1 MTLLK
6 RIMQKQIFFSTLMAV
21 VACLSSSAQDA
32 YTDTIYRKFDLDEV
46 VVTGTR
52 TPKFLKDTPIQTRVI
67 NAKEIAR
74 LDATNVQD
82 LLQQELPGVE
92 FTYAMNQQTH
102 LNFSGFGGQGVLFLV
117 DGERL
122 AGETMDDVDFT
133 RLSMDNVERI
143 EIVKG
148 AASALYGSNATGGV
162 INIITKKSQ
171 KPVTLNVNARY
182 AKHNEQRY
190 GGTFGL
196 NGKHWNNMF
205 TVNFNRMDNY
215 DVHSASNP
223 VTRIISTVYGDK
235 TINFKDQLVW
245 SSNKNFH
252 LSGRAG
258 YFFRE
263 TVRSADQP
271 ERYRDFSGGLGM
283 QWNIS
288 EHDDFQASYAFDQYD
303 KSDYQRITKLD
314 IRDYSNVQNSLRLLY
329 NHRFDRGDVLTIGSD
344 FMHDYLYN
352 TNLENETRN
361 QNSWDLFGQYD
372 WRISE
377 QWEAVGAVRYDY
389 FSDGKESHVTPKLNV
404 CYKPIYNLSIRAGY
418 GMGFR
423 APTLKEKYYNFDM
436 AGIWIVEG
444 NANLKSEVSHNFNLS
459 AEFTKGHYN
468 LTGSV
473 YYNKVK
479 NKLATS
485 APYFKTPNDKLPYL
499 PYANLDDY
507 SVCGGEIGA
516 QAKWNN
522 GLGARLTYAYT
533 KEQLAK
539 DKDGHTINNQY
550 IPAREHALNA
560 RVDFDKQFSK
570 KYGLNIALQGR
581 VLSGVEN
588 VEYKDYYDVSKG
600 TITVEYPAY
609 TIWKLSV
616 VQRVGNAVKVTAALD
631 NVFGYK
637 PKYYYL
643 NSPITDGVNFQI
655 GMSIDIDKLF

>member
-1 MTLLK
+1 MTLQK
-6 RIMQKQIFFSTLMAV
+6 RIMKKQIFFSILMAV

-171 KPVTLNVNARY
+171 KPVILNVNARY

-245 SSNKNFH
+245 SPNKNFH

-288 EHDDFQASYAFDQYD
+288 EHDDFQASYAFDQYENRTINASPSSTFATTAMCKTLYD
-303 KSDYQRITKLD
+303 CSTTTGSIGEMCSPSVPTLCTTISTTLTWRTKRVTKTLGTCLD
-314 IRDYSNVQNSLRLLY
+314 NTTGVFPTNGRLWEPCVMTISQMARSRTLRQNSM
-329 NHRFDRGDVLTIGSD
+329 SA
-344 FMHDYLYN
+344 
-352 TNLENETRN
+352 TNLSTIS
-361 QNSWDLFGQYD
+361 QFVLDMVWD
-372 WRISE
+372 SE
-377 QWEAVGAVRYDY
+377 
-389 FSDGKESHVTPKLNV
+389 H
-404 CYKPIYNLSIRAGY
+404 
-418 GMGFR
+418 
-423 APTLKEKYYNFDM
+423 
-436 AGIWIVEG
+436 
-444 NANLKSEVSHNFNLS
+444 
-459 AEFTKGHYN
+459 
-468 LTGSV
+468 
-473 YYNKVK
+473 
-479 NKLATS
+479 
-485 APYFKTPNDKLPYL
+485 
-499 PYANLDDY
+499 
-507 SVCGGEIGA
+507 
-516 QAKWNN
+516 
-522 GLGARLTYAYT
+522 
-533 KEQLAK
+533 QL
-539 DKDGHTINNQY
+539 
-550 IPAREHALNA
+550 
-560 RVDFDKQFSK
+560 
-570 KYGLNIALQGR
+570 
-581 VLSGVEN
+581 
-588 VEYKDYYDVSKG
+588 
-600 TITVEYPAY
+600 
-609 TIWKLSV
+609 
-616 VQRVGNAVKVTAALD
+616 
-631 NVFGYK
+631 
-637 PKYYYL
+637 
-643 NSPITDGVNFQI
+643 
-655 GMSIDIDKLF
+655 

>member
-1 MTLLK
+1 MLLASVSCQT
-6 RIMQKQIFFSTLMAV
+6 IA
-21 VACLSSSAQDA
+21 AQDV
-32 YTDTIYRKFDLDEV
+32 DLDSICRQFDMSEL

-67 NAKEIAR
+67 NSKEIAR

-92 FTYAMNQQTH
+92 FSYAMNQQTH

-162 INIITKKSQ
+162 INIITKRNRQ
-171 KPVTLNVNARY
+171 PWTLNVNGRY

-196 NGKHWNNMF
+196 SNKHWDNML
-205 TVNFNRMDNY
+205 TANYNSRDNY
-215 DVHSASNP
+215 NVHSASEP

-235 TINFKDQLVW
+235 TLNLKDQLAW
-245 SSNKNFH
+245 SPSKNFQ
-252 LSGRAG
+252 LTGRVG

-263 TVRSADQP
+263 TVKSVDQP
-271 ERYRDFSGGLGM
+271 ERYRDFTGGLRM
-283 QWNIS
+283 NWDITARDNL
-288 EHDDFQASYAFDQYD
+288 QASYAFDQYD
-303 KSDYQRITKLD
+303 KSDYQRITRLD

-329 NHRFDRGDVLTIGSD
+329 SHTFVEDNVLTIGSD
-344 FMHDYLYN
+344 LMHDYLFN
-352 TNLENETRN
+352 TNLEDETRK
-361 QNSWDLFGQYD
+361 QNSWDIFSQYD
-372 WRISE
+372 WHINRK
-377 QWEAVGAVRYDY
+377 WEAVGALRYDY
-389 FSDGKESHVTPKLNV
+389 FSDGNESHLTPKLNL
-404 CYKPIYNLSIRAGY
+404 CYKPLYNLSVRAGY

-436 AGIWIVEG
+436 SGIWIVEG
-444 NANLKSEVSHNFNLS
+444 NANLKSEVSHNCNLS
-459 AEFTKGHYN
+459 AEYTKGHYN
-468 LTGSV
+468 FTASA

-479 NKLATS
+479 NKLATA
-485 APYFKTPNDKLPYL
+485 APYFKSASDKLPYL
-499 PYANLDDY
+499 PYSNLDDY
-507 SVCGGEIGA
+507 GVWGGELGA

-522 GLGARLTYAYT
+522 GLGARMTYAYT
-533 KEQLAK
+533 NEQLAK
-539 DKDGHTINNQY
+539 DKDGNIINNQY
-550 IPAREHALNA
+550 IPARKHALNA
-560 RVDFDKQFSK
+560 RVEYDHQFSRQ
-570 KYGLNIALQGR
+570 YGLNVGLQGR

-588 VEYKDYYDVSKG
+588 VEYKDYYDVGKG
-600 TITVEYPAY
+600 TVSVKYPAY
-609 TIWKLSV
+609 TVWKLSL
-616 VQRVGNAVKVTAALD
+616 VQRIGNAFKVTAALD
-631 NVFGYK
+631 NLFGYK

-643 NSPITDGVNFQI
+643 NSPITDGVTFQI
-655 GMSIDIDKLF
+655 GLSIDVDKLF

>member
-1 MTLLK
+1 MTLQK
-6 RIMQKQIFFSTLMAV
+6 RIMKKQIFFSILMAV
-21 VACLSSSAQDA
+21 VAYLSSSAQDA

-182 AKHNEQRY
+182 AKHNKQRY
-190 GGTFGL
+190 SGTFGL

-223 VTRIISTVYGDK
+223 ITRIISTVYGDK

-245 SSNKNFH
+245 SPNKNFH

-271 ERYRDFSGGLGM
+271 ERYRDFSGGFGL

-329 NHRFDRGDVLTIGSD
+329 NHTFDRGDVLTIGSD

-361 QNSWDLFGQYD
+361 KTLGTCLDNTTGVFPTNGRLWEPCVMTISQMVRSRTLRQNSM
-372 WRISE
+372 S
-377 QWEAVGAVRYDY
+377 A
-389 FSDGKESHVTPKLNV
+389 T
-404 CYKPIYNLSIRAGY
+404 NLSTTSQ
-418 GMGFR
+418 FV
-423 APTLKEKYYNFDM
+423 LDM
-436 AGIWIVEG
+436 VWD
-444 NANLKSEVSHNFNLS
+444 SEH
-459 AEFTKGHYN
+459 
-468 LTGSV
+468 
-473 YYNKVK
+473 
-479 NKLATS
+479 
-485 APYFKTPNDKLPYL
+485 
-499 PYANLDDY
+499 
-507 SVCGGEIGA
+507 
-516 QAKWNN
+516 
-522 GLGARLTYAYT
+522 
-533 KEQLAK
+533 QL
-539 DKDGHTINNQY
+539 
-550 IPAREHALNA
+550 
-560 RVDFDKQFSK
+560 
-570 KYGLNIALQGR
+570 
-581 VLSGVEN
+581 
-588 VEYKDYYDVSKG
+588 
-600 TITVEYPAY
+600 
-609 TIWKLSV
+609 
-616 VQRVGNAVKVTAALD
+616 
-631 NVFGYK
+631 
-637 PKYYYL
+637 
-643 NSPITDGVNFQI
+643 
-655 GMSIDIDKLF
+655 

>member
-1 MTLLK
+1 
-6 RIMQKQIFFSTLMAV
+6 MAV
-21 VACLSSSAQDA
+21 VAYLSSSAQDA

-162 INIITKKSQ
+162 INIITKKIQ

-245 SSNKNFH
+245 SPNKNFH

-263 TVRSADQP
+263 TVRSAATSLAVLVCNGTFPNTTFFRRAMRLTNTTNRTINASPSSTFATTAMCKTHYDCSTITRSIGEMCSP
-271 ERYRDFSGGLGM
+271 SDPTLCTTISTTLTWRTKRVTKTLGTCLDNTTGVFPTNGRLWVPCVM
-283 QWNIS
+283 TISQMVRSRTLRQNLMSATNLFTISQYVLDMVWDS
-288 EHDDFQASYAFDQYD
+288 EH
-303 KSDYQRITKLD
+303 
-314 IRDYSNVQNSLRLLY
+314 
-329 NHRFDRGDVLTIGSD
+329 
-344 FMHDYLYN
+344 
-352 TNLENETRN
+352 
-361 QNSWDLFGQYD
+361 
-372 WRISE
+372 
-377 QWEAVGAVRYDY
+377 
-389 FSDGKESHVTPKLNV
+389 
-404 CYKPIYNLSIRAGY
+404 
-418 GMGFR
+418 
-423 APTLKEKYYNFDM
+423 
-436 AGIWIVEG
+436 
-444 NANLKSEVSHNFNLS
+444 
-459 AEFTKGHYN
+459 
-468 LTGSV
+468 
-473 YYNKVK
+473 
-479 NKLATS
+479 
-485 APYFKTPNDKLPYL
+485 
-499 PYANLDDY
+499 
-507 SVCGGEIGA
+507 
-516 QAKWNN
+516 
-522 GLGARLTYAYT
+522 
-533 KEQLAK
+533 QL
-539 DKDGHTINNQY
+539 
-550 IPAREHALNA
+550 
-560 RVDFDKQFSK
+560 
-570 KYGLNIALQGR
+570 
-581 VLSGVEN
+581 
-588 VEYKDYYDVSKG
+588 
-600 TITVEYPAY
+600 
-609 TIWKLSV
+609 
-616 VQRVGNAVKVTAALD
+616 
-631 NVFGYK
+631 
-637 PKYYYL
+637 
-643 NSPITDGVNFQI
+643 
-655 GMSIDIDKLF
+655 